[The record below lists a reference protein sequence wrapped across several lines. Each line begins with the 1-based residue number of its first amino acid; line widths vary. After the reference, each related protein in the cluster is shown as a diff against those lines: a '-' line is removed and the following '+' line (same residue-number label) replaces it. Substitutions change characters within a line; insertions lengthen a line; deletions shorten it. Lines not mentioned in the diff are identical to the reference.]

1 MRELIYG
8 RQPVHEA
15 MRARRRQVFK
25 LLLAREVKP
34 GAIVSQVLALAA
46 SCKPAIP
53 VQQVDRQALDKLG
66 GEVHHQ
72 GLAAEVSGYPYVDL
86 AALLA
91 AAGQAGQDPFLL
103 LLDHIQDPQNLGS
116 LLRTAEA
123 VGVHGVVIPGRR
135 AAAVTPAAVRAS
147 AGAAEHV
154 RVALVSNL
162 AQAIDWLKAGG
173 VWLAGL
179 EALPDTPLYTQAGL
193 LGPLGLVVGSEGEG
207 LSRLVRDKCDFLI
220 RLALR
225 GQVGSLNAG
234 VAGAVA
240 LYEVRRQRDV
250 KD

>member
-15 MRARRRQVFK
+15 IRARRRQVFK
-25 LLLAREVKP
+25 LLLAREVKT
-34 GAIVSQVLALAA
+34 GGIVGQILALAA
-46 SCKPAIP
+46 SQKPAIP

-66 GEVHHQ
+66 GEAHHQ
-72 GLAAEVSGYPYVDL
+72 GLAAEVSDYPYVDP
-86 AALLA
+86 AEILA
-91 AAGQAGQDPFLL
+91 AAQRAGQDPFLL

-154 RVALVSNL
+154 HVALVSNL
-162 AQAIDWLKAGG
+162 AQTVDWLKARG

-179 EALPDTPLYTQAGL
+179 EALPDAPLYTQAGL
-193 LGPLGLVVGSEGEG
+193 LGPLGLVIGSEGEG
-207 LSRLVRDKCDFLI
+207 LSRLVRDRCDFMI
-220 RLALR
+220 RLPLYGR
-225 GQVGSLNAG
+225 IGSLNAA
-234 VAGAVA
+234 VAGAIA
-240 LYEVRRQRDV
+240 LYEARRQRDS
-250 KD
+250 K

>member
-15 MRARRRQVFK
+15 MRAGRRQVFK
-25 LLLAREVKP
+25 LLLARGVKP
-34 GAIVSQVLALAA
+34 SGIVDQVLALAA
-46 SCKPAIP
+46 SQKPAIP

-86 AALLA
+86 AELLVA
-91 AAGQAGQDPFLL
+91 ARQAGQDPFLL

-123 VGVHGVVIPGRR
+123 VGVHGIVIPGRR
-135 AAAVTPAAVRAS
+135 AAGVTPAAVRAS

-162 AQAIDWLKAGG
+162 AQAMDRLKAGG

-179 EALPDTPLYTQAGL
+179 EALPDVPLYSQAGL

-207 LSRLVRDKCDFLI
+207 LSRLVREKCDFLI
-220 RLALR
+220 RLPLHGR
-225 GQVGSLNAG
+225 VGSLNAA
-234 VAGAVA
+234 VAGAIA
-240 LYEVRRQRDV
+240 LYEARRQRDL
-250 KD
+250 K